1 MLKWQFQS
9 PENENQHTGD
19 SRKKLELFKET
30 YLKKKNEEEEE
41 EDKECCESCGEQ
53 LVSESI
59 SAGGNSYH
67 VDCFVCSLCGVRI
80 EEEYFIEE
88 GEILCQNHNKVLL
101 QLRLI

>member
-41 EDKECCESCGEQ
+41 EDKEYCESCGEQ
-53 LVSESI
+53 LVSKSI
-59 SAGGNSYH
+59 SAGGHSYH
-67 VDCFVCSLCGVRI
+67 VECFVCSLCGVRI

-88 GEILCQNHNKVLL
+88 GEILCENHNKVLH